1 MYTGPFTPYE
11 AAHLLRRAAARGKR
25 EEAEALADAGLE
37 GAVERLL
44 QPPAPAPEPA
54 FELDPKTNRGQVHRA
69 LVKHWLRHWLTT
81 PTPAAERLVLFWSGH
96 FTSEFR
102 KVKLGSLVWRQN
114 QTFRTLGPGRFPEL
128 LEAVARDPAML
139 VYLDNATSRK
149 EHPNE
154 NWGRE
159 LLELFTLGEGQYDE
173 ADVQAAARA
182 FTGWSITPPRKARA
196 EGRPIGFEFRARW
209 HDDEPKTFLG
219 QTVRGGEEVLQ
230 ILARH
235 PRTYRFLAGKF
246 LRFYLAPD
254 PPAELVERGAEVL
267 QLEGSYGLLRWLFT
281 HAAFYAP
288 EVRNALVKSPVEYLI
303 GLLYV
308 GKAVPER
315 LLARALVGMG
325 QVPFQPPNV
334 AGWPRGEAWLGD
346 AALLV
351 RLNLLPA
358 VLEEESDLSVFMDG
372 AEDAYAAVLPQG
384 QML

>member
-11 AAHLLRRAAARGKR
+11 AAHLLRRAAARGNR
-25 EEAEALADAGLE
+25 AEAEALASLGLE
-37 GAVERLL
+37 RAVDELL
-44 QPPAPAPEPA
+44 RPPEPA
-54 FELDPKTNRGQVHRA
+54 PDPEIETGPKVNQGRVHRA
-69 LVKHWLRHWLTT
+69 LVRHWIDHWLRT

-102 KVKLGSLVWRQN
+102 KVKSGRLIWRQN

-139 VYLDNATSRK
+139 VYLDNARSK
-149 EHPNE
+149 KQHPNE
-154 NWGRE
+154 NWARE
-159 LLELFTLGEGQYDE
+159 LLELFTLGEGHYGE
-173 ADVQAAARA
+173 ADVKAAARA
-182 FTGWSITPPRKARA
+182 FTGWSVTPPRKARA
-196 EGRPIGFEFRARW
+196 EGREIAFEFRARW

-219 QTVRGGEEVLQ
+219 QTIRGGEEVLQ

-235 PRTYRFLAGKF
+235 PQTYRFLARKF

-281 HAAFYAP
+281 HEAFYAP
-288 EVRNALVKSPVEYLI
+288 EARNALVKSPLEYLV

-308 GKAVPER
+308 GKRPPER
-315 LLARALVGMG
+315 ALGRALLGMG

-334 AGWPRGEAWLGD
+334 AGWPEGQAWLGD

-358 VLEEESDLSVFMDG
+358 VLEETSDLFVFMDG
-372 AEDAYAAVLPQG
+372 ADGAYAAVLPEG